1 MFCREHV
8 AQLRGHRSEIDRLD
22 VAVAAIGTGDLMY
35 ARDFA
40 EDQRVDFPLYVDDAK
55 ASYKAVGTK
64 KSTLA
69 RTMKPSVVASGIRVM
84 AKGHRQGKLGP
95 AHMVLGATHVIRPD
109 GSVPFAWVNDEF
121 DDNADFGEALASLG
135 Q

>member
-8 AQLRGHRSEIDRLD
+8 AQLRDHSQEIARRG

-40 EDQRVDFPLYVDDAK
+40 EDKGVDFPLYVDDAK
-55 ASYKAVGTK
+55 ASYKAVGTRK
-64 KSTLA
+64 GQA
-69 RTMKPSVVASGIRVM
+69 RSFIKPRLIASAARVT
-84 AKGHRQGKLGP
+84 AQGHIQGKLGP

-109 GSVPFAWVNDEF
+109 GSVPFAWVNSDF
-121 DDNADFGEALASLG
+121 DDNADFAEALSTLG
-135 Q
+135 

>member
-8 AQLRGHRSEIDRLD
+8 AQLRDHRPEIDQLGI
-22 VAVAAIGTGDLMY
+22 AVAAIGTGDLMY

-40 EDQRVDFPLYVDDAK
+40 EDQRVDFPLYVDDPK

-69 RTMKPSVVASGIRVM
+69 RTMKPSVLASGARAM

-95 AHMVLGATHVIRPD
+95 AHMVLGATHVILPD
-109 GSVPFAWVNDEF
+109 GSIPWAWINDEF
-121 DDNADFGEALASLG
+121 DDNADFGEALATLR

>member
-8 AQLRGHRSEIDRLD
+8 AQLRDHSEDIDRRG

-40 EDQRVDFPLYVDDAK
+40 EDKRVNFPLYVDDAK

-64 KSTLA
+64 KSSLA
-69 RTMKPSVVASGIRVM
+69 RTMKPSVVASGMRVM
-84 AKGHRQGKLGP
+84 AQGHRQGKLGP
-95 AHMVLGATHVIRPD
+95 AHLVLGATHVILPD
-109 GSVPFAWVNDEF
+109 GSIPYAWINDEF
-121 DDNADFGEALASLG
+121 DDNADFGTALAVLG